1 MKLHPPVGKDEPTE
15 DLSNPN
21 DDGCVLG
28 TAGRNEDPN
37 ATTDW
42 DKERNAEDHRQG
54 PSDARGM
61 PGYPREAPDEQTP
74 STTKNR
80 PQTSEVEPGI
90 ETPEQD
96 NDKVG

>member
-1 MKLHPPVGKDEPTE
+1 MKPDPSTTKNEPTR
-15 DLSNPN
+15 DLNNPN

-28 TAGRNEDPN
+28 TAGRDEDPN

-54 PSDARGM
+54 PNDARGM
-61 PGYPREAPDEQTP
+61 PGYPHETPDEP
-74 STTKNR
+74 STTSTQPRNR
-80 PQTSEVEPGI
+80 EAEPGI